1 MHLHCNAESALTLAP
16 SFMACALFLKM
27 TQHGFVPVMFLS
39 SVIRKNTPLC
49 SPAIQKQVK
58 QNQILLPPLCLVHLQ
73 PSRQSLYKPHY
84 FPTLCRRKHS
94 TRKCVEWLACACAHS
109 WGLPVF
115 FLSFIAPWF
124 VTSECEWRSD
134 LIIHCVISLLAFNV
148 LPFIRS
154 KNSEPIFGASWRLVM
169 KKKQKKEARFFLSS
183 KWLWSIQGP
192 QFSSHLHP
200 PFLLWVL
207 LGLLQQAGWNSVSI
221 FVDSLGC
228 GHRTWLLAVSM
239 SSSLMS
245 SLIFFNY

>member
-1 MHLHCNAESALTLAP
+1 MTGMRVCSLLRP
-16 SFMACALFLKM
+16 SC
-27 TQHGFVPVMFLS
+27 
-39 SVIRKNTPLC
+39 
-49 SPAIQKQVK
+49 
-58 QNQILLPPLCLVHLQ
+58 
-73 PSRQSLYKPHY
+73 
-84 FPTLCRRKHS
+84 
-94 TRKCVEWLACACAHS
+94 
-109 WGLPVF
+109 F

-169 KKKQKKEARFFLSS
+169 KKKNRRRR
-183 KWLWSIQGP
+183 QG
-192 QFSSHLHP
+192 FSWVLNGCEVLRGPSFPLIYTP

-207 LGLLQQAGWNSVSI
+207 LGLLQEAGWNSVSI
-221 FVDSLGC
+221 FVDSPGC
-228 GHRTWLLAVSM
+228 GQRTWLLAVSM